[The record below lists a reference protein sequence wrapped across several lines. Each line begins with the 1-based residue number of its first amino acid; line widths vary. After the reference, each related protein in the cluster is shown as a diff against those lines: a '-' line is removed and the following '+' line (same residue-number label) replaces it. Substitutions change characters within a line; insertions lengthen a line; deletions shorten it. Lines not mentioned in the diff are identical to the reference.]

1 MADKSKPLSGWKR
14 ESYDE
19 KGRACS
25 GLDEGGGYDKQM
37 PKLPK
42 AMDTY
47 DASGSADPGRRNK

>member
-1 MADKSKPLSGWKR
+1 MAKTPLREWKT

-25 GLDEGGGYDKQM
+25 GLEESCNYATQM

-47 DASGSADPGRRNK
+47 NASGSGDGGRRNK